1 MVRYHC
7 VSATILT
14 QTMEKIMFKYLIIIV
29 LLGALILAA
38 FAQCSFSQPYQN
50 YKSSNTKIKIN
61 IPPQTDWRH
70 VDAELIHAV
79 QKAHKE
85 AEQYADQNLSEWRES
100 LMKRVDKE
108 FIPWYFGYINQTKL
122 QLLYA
127 YYWGMDKV
135 IEGNPSAG
143 EEINLKIQAA
153 FSSKVLRPEICE
165 IELQNIAQETV
176 DIFIKSL
183 HEDLRNI
190 RESYSISDT
199 DWNNYLHSI
208 SSLTEQTEGLR
219 DVPLLLKAIT
229 AASAFTTI
237 KLTAPAISLITKKI
251 APKAVTTATGSAGKF
266 ASFTGKSLGMYV
278 AIGFIAWDII
288 DHLHTKKVNAPILR
302 ETINDFFKQVEIQLK
317 QKIMLTV
324 TEIENDLVTT
334 IKSRSSSK
342 SQ

>member
-1 MVRYHC
+1 
-7 VSATILT
+7 
-14 QTMEKIMFKYLIIIV
+14 MEKIMIKILFNAVIII
-29 LLGALILAA
+29 LIGAVILTAVSY
-38 FAQCSFSQPYQN
+38 CGNPPTPQN

-85 AEQYADQNLSEWRES
+85 SEQYADKALSEWRES

-108 FIPWYFGYINQTKL
+108 FIPWYFSYMNQTKL

-127 YYWGMDKV
+127 WYWSVKQV
-135 IEGNPSAG
+135 TSTKESAG
-143 EEINLKIQAA
+143 EQINLKIQDA
-153 FSSKVLRPEICE
+153 FSTKVLRPEICE
-165 IELQNIAQETV
+165 IELNNIAQQTV
-176 DIFIKSL
+176 DVFVKSL
-183 HEDLRNI
+183 HEDMRSI
-190 RESYSISDT
+190 KESYSISDT
-199 DWNNYLHSI
+199 DWNNYIHSI

-219 DVPLLLKAIT
+219 DVPLLLKAAT

-251 APKAVTTATGSAGKF
+251 APKAISSATGSAGKF
-266 ASFTGKSLGMYV
+266 ASFAGKSLGTYI

-302 ETINDFFKQVEIQLK
+302 NTINDYLKQVEIQLK
-317 QKIMLTV
+317 QKIMFTV
-324 TEIENDLVTT
+324 TEIETDLVTT
-334 IKSRSSSK
+334 IKSRSDK